1 MSIFMTSK
9 PINTVKYTFLFS
21 VMTTVDP
28 ETMEKDKE
36 GEPLKSLKKFRQ
48 VKGRDKDHI
57 DIYGDTPCV
66 GMNTAVLKP
75 GKISVGDEIILV
87 E

>member
-1 MSIFMTSK
+1 
-9 PINTVKYTFLFS
+9 
-21 VMTTVDP
+21 MTTVDP

-48 VKGRDKDHI
+48 VKGRDKDYI

-75 GKISVGDEIILV
+75 GKISVGDEIILI